1 MHSFYSTISRDSPSQ
16 MDLKLLKGN
25 EYYYESINPEKE
37 GFEDKKRRDDMKL
50 QRITEILNRKR
61 LPDINQEMCY
71 QKYVSR
77 LSQKL

>member
-1 MHSFYSTISRDSPSQ
+1 

-61 LPDINQEMCY
+61 LPDI
-71 QKYVSR
+71 K
-77 LSQKL
+77 